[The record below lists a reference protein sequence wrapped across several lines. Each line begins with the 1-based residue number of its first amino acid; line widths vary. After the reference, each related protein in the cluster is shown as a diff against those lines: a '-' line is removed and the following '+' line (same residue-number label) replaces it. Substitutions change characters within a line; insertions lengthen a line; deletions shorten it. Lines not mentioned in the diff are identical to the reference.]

1 MSMPGVDGR
10 ARRALRGS
18 DSIQQLGPR
27 EVRGPIDGRWHGRVA
42 RRALEPTPRPFNKIP
57 RARLTGSASFKK
69 GQETLLTGR
78 GAPQRLVDRRGGM
91 MRVVVRPRV
100 DGREVHEYR

>member
-1 MSMPGVDGR
+1 V
-10 ARRALRGS
+10 
-18 DSIQQLGPR
+18 
-27 EVRGPIDGRWHGRVA
+27 

-57 RARLTGSASFKK
+57 RARLRRRAAFKK
-69 GQETLLTGR
+69 GQETLSRR
-78 GAPQRLVDRRGGM
+78 GALQRLVDRRRRM